1 MAISTGNQPD
11 LETLG
16 GMEGKPR
23 CRGLGQL
30 WACLSLLPL
39 NARLV
44 LFLQSGSWQLCCQ
57 KASEGSPWQQHW
69 ASPRGL
75 SAEAHAESN
84 RETPADWQHERWW
97 KLTAQCLHLRVQ
109 GGQWEKNNQQSLN
122 WVKSITEG
130 NVEEVSL
137 ELGIQKITGCIWVR
151 KGHWRS

>member
-16 GMEGKPR
+16 EIEGKPG
-23 CRGLGQL
+23 CKGLGQL

-69 ASPRGL
+69 ASPREFVCR
-75 SAEAHAESN
+75 SSC
-84 RETPADWQHERWW
+84 W
-97 KLTAQCLHLRVQ
+97 KQSWDTCRLTT
-109 GGQWEKNNQQSLN
+109 WEMVKINSTVPSSEGARGTMRKNNQQSLN

-137 ELGIQKITGCIWVR
+137 ELGIQKIKGCIWVR